1 MPVAR
6 TADNT
11 RLICAAIRLPVLVPG
26 ILKFHRPFRALFGR
40 AEISAE
46 L

>member
-1 MPVAR
+1 MKKKAFSPLRDDLIAR
-6 TADNT
+6 
-11 RLICAAIRLPVLVPG
+11 LGSGV
-26 ILKFHRPFRALFGR
+26 LKFHRPFRALFGR